1 MPGRKTP
8 TKYAGHE
15 ERIRALCA
23 SDGAFGELWSD
34 YCEIVNLS
42 EASTNHMKELL
53 TLSRELEVEIDE
65 ALE

>member
-15 ERIRALCA
+15 ERIQALCA
-23 SDGAFGELWSD
+23 SDCAFSEVWVD

-42 EASTNHMKELL
+42 EASTTPNEELL
-53 TLSRELEVEIDE
+53 ALRGELEMDIDE
-65 ALE
+65 ALG